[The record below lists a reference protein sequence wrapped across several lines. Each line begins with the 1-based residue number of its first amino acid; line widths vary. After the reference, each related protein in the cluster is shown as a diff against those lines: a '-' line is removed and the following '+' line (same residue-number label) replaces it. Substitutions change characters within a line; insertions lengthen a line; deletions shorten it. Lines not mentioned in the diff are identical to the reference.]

1 MKSII
6 CKNCS
11 ASSLL
16 FKNGFWICDYCGSK
30 YIASKEE
37 LSAYSISLQ
46 AKTSSNI
53 DLQDDIENLLQ
64 KCKSDSKNARKYA
77 NLILDLDPDN
87 EEVLKYF

>member
-30 YIASKEE
+30 HIASKEE
-37 LSAYSISLQ
+37 QLEVITYHNMY
-46 AKTSSNI
+46 KTVYG
-53 DLQDDIENLLQ
+53 LE
-64 KCKSDSKNARKYA
+64 KR
-77 NLILDLDPDN
+77 
-87 EEVLKYF
+87 